1 MRGRAGQRGYTM
13 LETVV
18 VGAVAAL
25 LLAAG
30 VSNFRTALAREEADG
45 WARALVGELTAAQQA
60 AVTRRA
66 TVSATFQDR
75 TFTVSVAGGATLR
88 REVLPAHIT
97 FGSTL
102 QTVTFDRRGVPSGAG
117 TLTLSST
124 TGRSYTITIEPGTG
138 RASAHEH

>member
-1 MRGRAGQRGYTM
+1 MRTPLGQRGYTL
-13 LETVV
+13 LEAVI

-30 VSNFRTALAREEADG
+30 ASSVRTALAREEADG
-45 WARALVGELTAAQQA
+45 WARTLVHELTAAQQA

-66 TVSATFQDR
+66 TVNATFQDR
-75 TFTVSVAGGATLR
+75 TFTVAVAGGATLR

-97 FGSTL
+97 FGGTL
-102 QTVTFDRRGVPSGAG
+102 LTVTFDRRGVPSGAG

-138 RASAHEH
+138 RVFADEN